1 MRTLTGK
8 QVVLTGEFK
17 GQKRSDVKNYLVS
30 LGINVVGAVQPGVD
44 ALIHGM
50 SSGSKL
56 EKAKALHIP
65 VFTLDEFLHKVVEIR
80 TDSAPISSAERTL
93 NNLGFTDHGGEYWKP
108 PIGEA
113 PAHLTWGGEGFPPV
127 GTHCLFYGVAV
138 GWDERL
144 TDGCEISI
152 LSEINRNGF
161 IGRVFTTTIDQE
173 FILDYSCVEG
183 TFKPLKTDAKLAHD
197 IAVNELAHDIAV
209 NELVDLM
216 KNADLT
222 SDQVDGSYVIC
233 AELLV
238 DAGYRKHASLNRDF
252 SKGDTKYMDINHWT
266 AGVNVSGHINAIEC
280 YSGTKE
286 GAELLRD
293 EILARLS

>member
-183 TFKPLKTDAKLAHD
+183 TFKPLPTEA
-197 IAVNELAHDIAV
+197 ELAHKK
-209 NELVDLM
+209 LVDGFIHVLS
-216 KNADLT
+216 N
-222 SDQVDGSYVIC
+222 SYTHVTEIVKDSGHFTHY
-233 AELLV
+233 AESLIK
-238 DAGYRKHASLNRDF
+238 AGYRKHASLNRDF

>member
-1 MRTLTGK
+1 VNICDR
-8 QVVLTGEFK
+8 VSFPTGE
-17 GQKRSDVKNYLVS
+17 GTLVTRDEDVNGVVIVRSES
-30 LGINVVGAVQPGVD
+30 
-44 ALIHGM
+44 
-50 SSGSKL
+50 
-56 EKAKALHIP
+56 
-65 VFTLDEFLHKVVEIR
+65 
-80 TDSAPISSAERTL
+80 
-93 NNLGFTDHGGEYWKP
+93 GEYRRVHMSQVKPLPLTPAPQIGGQQCNCANSYKYKHECVVCGEAWKP

-113 PAHLTWGGEGFPPV
+113 PVHLTWDGEGFPPV
-127 GTHCLFYGVAV
+127 GTQCLFYGVAV

-152 LSEINRNGF
+152 LSEINRNNMR

-183 TFKPLKTDAKLAHD
+183 TFKPIPT
-197 IAVNELAHDIAV
+197 AHDIAV

-238 DAGYRKHASLNRDF
+238 DAGYRKHTSLNRDF
-252 SKGDTKYMDINHWT
+252 STGDTYNTDVNHWK
-266 AGVNVSGHINAIEC
+266 AGVNVPGHMNAIEV
-280 YSGTKE
+280 YAGTKE

-293 EILARLS
+293 EVLERLS